1 MPLIKDCLQQYRDIG
16 RIIFNDEPT
25 TVLNDVLH
33 MRFLGASLKGREV
46 EMMINNPQAATKD
59 LNIFYKQ
66 FNSNW

>member
-1 MPLIKDCLQQYRDIG
+1 
-16 RIIFNDEPT
+16 
-25 TVLNDVLH
+25 

-66 FNSNW
+66 FNSNWKCDNPLDVISVVN